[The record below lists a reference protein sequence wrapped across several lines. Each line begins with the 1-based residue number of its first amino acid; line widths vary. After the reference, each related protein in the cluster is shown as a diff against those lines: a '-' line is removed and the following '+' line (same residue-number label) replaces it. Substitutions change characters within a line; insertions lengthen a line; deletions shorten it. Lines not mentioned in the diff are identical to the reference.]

1 MRQRDVLARVFAG
14 LNERQKQAVE
24 APASG
29 VLQIVAGPGTGK
41 TKVLVARVAYLLL
54 SDDIKPEH
62 IIVTTFTKK
71 AANEMLQRLKELF
84 KGTEI
89 AVERLLIGTF
99 HSICYR
105 IIQKY
110 GSRIGMANFT
120 IADER
125 DSQQLLSE
133 ALEDISEDKWH
144 VIDGLPESETN
155 LYKSDNN
162 QSYRGFSP
170 KSIRKAISALKSKG
184 LRVDQYKKQR
194 QSNRLLDIV
203 YDAYQSRLTKNKL
216 LDFDDCLLYCYQIL
230 SNYPVLSHIE
240 HTLVDEFQDTNE
252 VQLQLMYLFAK
263 GSLTDKNGQDNVT
276 VVGDPDQ
283 SIYAFRNAQS
293 ANFDKMRQHYK
304 NHRLRVITL
313 EENYRSTSGILGL
326 SETLMLQQQG
336 RTGRN
341 LLSQSACGLQPVYD
355 KFISSEKEAAWVALQ
370 IKQAMKLPGFVHSD
384 CAILVRSAYQ
394 TRALETELTRRMIPY
409 YMVKGRAFW
418 ERKEVVAIMDY
429 LRCVANEN
437 DRVALLRCV
446 NFPKRGLGTKAIGD
460 LEQSIDAQLA
470 KDGNR
475 SILGIMRGI
484 TDGDVACSL
493 GPKAKDAL
501 KGFLNIIGKCREMLP
516 DDIDGI
522 PDLSEILDRMFMQL
536 YNQSGLK
543 KEFAENID
551 WELNIMEVKSQLL
564 DFEMPEE
571 DFLPEYLEEG
581 EEPQPTEI
589 EVTGA
594 KFLQSF
600 AASVRLFDNDPEQ
613 NDEDATPKVAIST
626 IHGAKGLEWPIVFVP
641 GVSEG
646 LLPASFAMT
655 DEDSVNEERR
665 CFYVAVTRAKALLFL
680 SSYIEEEGGNR
691 WKAVVKHSRFL
702 KGVSEKLHRALHFD
716 NAETIEHLYQLLGK
730 QMPESIRDVL
740 QEFQSKNDGKLESQF
755 NDYPIE
761 FSTAREMPPS
771 STRPSSNRLNQ
782 RSAEYMNSVLSRKAP
797 VRPQIR
803 LYRPPR
809 VEQDSAPLGSTEL
822 DSKGVK
828 RAPTYIPSRPGSKKR
843 LGMR

>member
-71 AANEMLQRLKELF
+71 AANEMLQRLKELL

-133 ALEDISEDKWH
+133 ALEGLSEDEWH
-144 VIDGLPESETN
+144 L
-155 LYKSDNN
+155 
-162 QSYRGFSP
+162 QGFSP

-194 QSNRLLDIV
+194 QSNRLLKIV

-216 LDFDDCLLYCYQIL
+216 LDFDDCLLYCHQVL

-252 VQLQLMYLFAK
+252 IQLQLMYLFAK

-341 LLSQSACGLQPVYD
+341 LRSQSACGLQPVYD
-355 KFISSEKEAAWVALQ
+355 KFNSSEREAAWVALQ

-446 NFPKRGLGTKAIGD
+446 NFPKRGLGAKAIGD

-484 TDGDVACSL
+484 ADGDVACSL

-522 PDLSEILDRMFMQL
+522 PDLSEILDQMFMQL

-551 WELNIMEVKSQLL
+551 WELNIMEVKR
-564 DFEMPEE
+564 
-571 DFLPEYLEEG
+571 

-613 NDEDATPKVAIST
+613 NDEDTTPKVAIST

-680 SSYIEEEGGNR
+680 SSYVEEEGGNR

-702 KGVSEKLHRALHFD
+702 KGVSDKLHRALHFD
-716 NAETIEHLYQLLGK
+716 NAGTIEHLYQLLGK
-730 QMPESIRDVL
+730 QLPESIRDVL

-755 NDYPIE
+755 NEYPIE
-761 FSTAREMPPS
+761 FSTARHA
-771 STRPSSNRLNQ
+771 TFVNKTI
-782 RSAEYMNSVLSRKAP
+782 AE
-797 VRPQIR
+797 
-803 LYRPPR
+803 
-809 VEQDSAPLGSTEL
+809 
-822 DSKGVK
+822 
-828 RAPTYIPSRPGSKKR
+828 
-843 LGMR
+843 